1 VNPRKLLR
9 IARWEVARGAGG
21 VSRETVA
28 VALVTVAFVGLV
40 VPTALSAGVAIDE
53 GIYRVGVAPESPYYE
68 PVAQDPTFAVREPDR
83 EALGSGIDLLIR
95 DGRFVPA
102 DTEKGGAALAELRG
116 TVEGYNDARLS
127 ELPDESAAFPVE
139 VSLRYVE
146 PAADSAAPGAPGTGG
161 GGGGSD
167 AAGGGGGDGTG
178 GTGDGGDGDGV
189 PTPAGGGSGL
199 SAPGASGGL
208 FDPVSDGTPSGITP
222 PFPFQSLVLAFVFVL
237 PLNFVIQAYGS
248 SMLKERLNRRGELL
262 LVAPVTR
269 GEVIAGKT
277 LPYFAGAVGVAAAI
291 VTVLS
296 VTVGDAGPV
305 SVLAVVPLALLFLAA
320 TFLGAMMA
328 RSFKELT
335 FVTVTVSVLLTS
347 FAFVPAVFTNTDAIA
362 LISPLTLVVRD
373 LGGEALGLGEIAFAT
388 LPATLTGLALFG
400 LGAGLYR
407 EEDLFTQRPVHL
419 KFLDALAGRVH
430 RLRSL
435 PLVVALLL
443 PFVFVAELAVVATLF
458 AVGRTFPTATLVALL
473 VAISLI
479 EEAAKSLPV
488 YAGYA
493 HARYE
498 RTLRTG
504 VIAGALAGLGFF
516 LAEKGL
522 LVAQVVGFGDIPL
535 GQATLSTAGAPVG
548 GALALALLLAPLAL
562 HTVTAGLSA
571 VGGVYGPRGYAVG
584 YLAAVVV
591 HVLYNLTVVMTL
603 V

>member
-1 VNPRKLLR
+1 MNPRKLLR
-9 IARWEVARGAGG
+9 VARWEVSRGAGG
-21 VSRETVA
+21 VSKGTVA
-28 VALVTVAFVGLV
+28 VALTTLAFVALV
-40 VPTALSAGVAIDE
+40 VPAALSAGVAIDD

-68 PVAQDPTFAVREPDR
+68 PVAADDTFVVREPDPA
-83 EALGSGIDLLIR
+83 ALGEEVDLLVR

-102 DTEKGGAALAELRG
+102 DTEKGAAALAELRG
-116 TVEGYNDARLS
+116 TIEGYNDARMR
-127 ELPDESAAFPVE
+127 EEANESAAFPVV
-139 VSLRYVE
+139 VSLRYAEPASE
-146 PAADSAAPGAPGTGG
+146 PAAGGVPDTGDGAGGDGGSDGGAGAGSAGDGSTGG
-161 GGGGSD
+161 GGGGD
-167 AAGGGGGDGTG
+167 VPDTGAG
-178 GTGDGGDGDGV
+178 
-189 PTPAGGGSGL
+189 GL
-199 SAPGASGGL
+199 SAPDAGL
-208 FDPVSDGTPSGITP
+208 FDPVSDGSPSEITP

-248 SMLKERLNRRGELL
+248 SMLRERLNRRGELL
-262 LVAPVTR
+262 LVAPVSR

-277 LPYFAGAVGVAAAI
+277 LPYFAGAVGVAAVI
-291 VTVLS
+291 VTALRL
-296 VTVGDAGPV
+296 TVGGAGPV
-305 SVLAVVPLALLFLAA
+305 SVLAVVPLAVLFLSA

-335 FVTVTVSVLLTS
+335 FVTVTISVLLTS
-347 FAFVPAVFTNTDAIA
+347 FAFVPAVFTNTDAVA

-373 LGGEALGLGEIAFAT
+373 LAGEALPLTDVAFAT
-388 LPATLTGLALFG
+388 LPATLTGAALFA

-407 EEDLFTQRPVHL
+407 EEDMFTQRPVHL
-419 KFLDALAGRVH
+419 KLLDALAGRVR

-458 AVGRTFPTATLVALL
+458 AVARTFPTATLVALL

-488 YAGYA
+488 YAGYV

-504 VIAGALAGLGFF
+504 LYAGALAGLGFF

-522 LVAQVVGFGDIPL
+522 LAAQVVGFGDIPL
-535 GQATLSTAGAPVG
+535 GRATIGPAGGAVG
-548 GALALALLLAPLAL
+548 GVLAVGLLLAPLAL
-562 HTVTAGLSA
+562 HTVTAALSA
-571 VGGVYGPRGYAVG
+571 VGGSYGRRGYAVG
-584 YLAAVVV
+584 YLGAVLV
-591 HVLYNLTVVMTL
+591 HVAYNLTVVMAL